1 MFIRLA
7 HVCTLCEHCVMTFSL
22 SDVDRLNV
30 FHPFTALARHEQVG
44 PRMTIV
50 AGSGVRLT
58 DDQGRTYIDAMAG
71 LWCVNVGYGRPE
83 LADAMYQQAKRLP
96 YYHSFGSMATEAPAL
111 LAERLLAMS
120 PVPMSK
126 VFFGNSG
133 SDAND
138 THVKMIWAYNNALG
152 RPAKKKIIARQRG
165 YHGTTVVSASLTG
178 LANMHAGFD
187 LPLPQILHTTAPHRV
202 WEPDAGTD
210 AEFSARLARDLE
222 ELILGEGP
230 DTVAAFIAEPVQAA
244 GGVIVPPEGYFEA
257 IQAVLHKYDVLLI
270 ADEVVTGFG
279 RLGTMFG
286 TEVFG
291 LRPDLIT
298 VAKGITSGYA
308 PLSACL
314 VSEKIWR
321 VLVDSTRNRVWSHGY
336 TYSSHPISA
345 AVALANLN
353 LIEDEGLVGQT
364 APLGEYLRAQLRSV
378 FAEHPLVVDIRGT
391 GLLAAVEFGQRD
403 PLAPFDPTLGVG
415 PRMAAACLDEGIISR
430 ALPEADTLSFSP
442 PFVVTESELD
452 EVVAGVSRA
461 VDTVTN
467 DLVALPD

>member
-1 MFIRLA
+1 MPSSSS
-7 HVCTLCEHCVMTFSL
+7 E
-22 SDVDRLNV
+22 VDRRHV
-30 FHPFTALARHEQVG
+30 FHPFTNLGRHELVG
-44 PRMTIV
+44 PRLTIV
-50 AGSGVRLT
+50 DGSGVRLT

-71 LWCVNVGYGRPE
+71 LWCVNVGYGRLE
-83 LADAMYQQAKRLP
+83 IADAMYRQAKRLP

-152 RPAKKKIIARQRG
+152 RPEKKKIIARQRG

-178 LANMHAGFD
+178 LPNMHAGFD
-187 LPLPQILHTTAPHRV
+187 LPIPQVLHTTAPHRT
-202 WEPDAGTD
+202 WRPDAGTD
-210 AEFSARLARDLE
+210 AEFTARLARDLE
-222 ELILGEGP
+222 ETIVREGP
-230 DTVAAFIAEPVQAA
+230 GTIAAFIAEPVQAA
-244 GGVIVPPEGYFEA
+244 GGVIVPPEGYFAA
-257 IQAVLHKYDVLLI
+257 IQAVLDKYDVLLI

-286 TEVFG
+286 TESLG
-291 LRPDLIT
+291 LRPDLMT

-308 PLSACL
+308 PLSACI

-321 VLVDSTRNRVWSHGY
+321 VLVESTRDGVWSHGY

-345 AVALANLN
+345 AVALANLD
-353 LIEDEGLVGQT
+353 LLEDEGLVGRT
-364 APLGEYLRAQLRSV
+364 EALGEYLRAQLRSV

-391 GLLAAVEFGQRD
+391 GLLAAVEFGHRD
-403 PLAPFDPTLGVG
+403 SLTPFDPKLGVG
-415 PRMAAACLDEGIISR
+415 PRMAAACIDEGVISR
-430 ALPEADTLSFSP
+430 ALPDADTISFAP

-452 EVVAGVSRA
+452 EVVAGVRRA
-461 VDTVTN
+461 VDRVSN
-467 DLVALPD
+467 DLAALAV

>member
-1 MFIRLA
+1 MPSSSS
-7 HVCTLCEHCVMTFSL
+7 E
-22 SDVDRLNV
+22 VDRRHV
-30 FHPFTALARHEQVG
+30 FHPFTNLGRHELVG
-44 PRMTIV
+44 PRLTIV
-50 AGSGVRLT
+50 DGSGVRLT

-71 LWCVNVGYGRPE
+71 LWCVNVGYGRLE
-83 LADAMYQQAKRLP
+83 IADAMYRQAKRLP

-152 RPAKKKIIARQRG
+152 RPEKKKIIARQRG

-178 LANMHAGFD
+178 LPNMHAGFD
-187 LPLPQILHTTAPHRV
+187 LPIPQVLHTTAPHRT
-202 WEPDAGTD
+202 WRPDAGTD
-210 AEFSARLARDLE
+210 AEFTARLARDLE
-222 ELILGEGP
+222 ETIVREGP
-230 DTVAAFIAEPVQAA
+230 GTIAAFIAEPVQAA
-244 GGVIVPPEGYFEA
+244 GGVIVPPEGYFAA
-257 IQAVLHKYDVLLI
+257 IQAVLDKYDVLLI

-286 TEVFG
+286 TESLG
-291 LRPDLIT
+291 LRPDLMT

-308 PLSACL
+308 PLSACI

-321 VLVDSTRNRVWSHGY
+321 VLVESTRDGVWSHGY

-345 AVALANLN
+345 AVALANLD
-353 LIEDEGLVGQT
+353 LLEDEGLVGRT
-364 APLGEYLRAQLRSV
+364 GALGEYLRAQLRAV
-378 FAEHPLVVDIRGT
+378 FQEHPLVVDIRGT
-391 GLLAAVEFGQRD
+391 GLLAAVEFGHRD
-403 PLAPFDPTLGVG
+403 PLTPFDPKLGVG
-415 PRMAAACLDEGIISR
+415 PRMAAACIDEGVISR
-430 ALPEADTLSFSP
+430 ALPDADTISFAP

-452 EVVAGVSRA
+452 EVVAGVRRA
-461 VDTVTN
+461 VDRVSN
-467 DLVALPD
+467 DLAALAV

>member
-1 MFIRLA
+1 MPSSSS
-7 HVCTLCEHCVMTFSL
+7 E
-22 SDVDRLNV
+22 VDRRHV
-30 FHPFTALARHEQVG
+30 FHPFTNLGRHEQVG
-44 PRMTIV
+44 PRLTIV
-50 AGSGVRLT
+50 DGSGVRLT

-71 LWCVNVGYGRPE
+71 LWCVNIGYGRLE
-83 LADAMYQQAKRLP
+83 IADAMYQQAKRLP

-152 RPAKKKIIARQRG
+152 RPEKKKIIARQRG

-178 LANMHAGFD
+178 LPNMHAGFD
-187 LPLPQILHTTAPHRV
+187 LPIPQVLHTTAPHRT
-202 WEPDAGTD
+202 WRPDAGTD
-210 AEFSARLARDLE
+210 AEFTARLARDLE
-222 ELILGEGP
+222 ETILREGP
-230 DTVAAFIAEPVQAA
+230 GTIAAFIAEPVQAA
-244 GGVIVPPEGYFEA
+244 GGVIVPPEGYFAA
-257 IQAVLHKYDVLLI
+257 IQAVLDKYDVLLI

-286 TEVFG
+286 TESLG
-291 LRPDLIT
+291 LRPDLMT

-308 PLSACL
+308 PLSACI

-321 VLVDSTRNRVWSHGY
+321 VLVESTRDGVWSHGY

-345 AVALANLN
+345 AVALANLD
-353 LIEDEGLVGQT
+353 LLEDEGLVGRT
-364 APLGEYLRAQLRSV
+364 RALGEYLRAQLRVV
-378 FAEHPLVVDIRGT
+378 FQEHPLVVDIRGT
-391 GLLAAVEFGQRD
+391 GLLAAVEFGHRD
-403 PLAPFDPTLGVG
+403 PSTPFDPKLGVG
-415 PRMAAACLDEGIISR
+415 PRMAAACIDEGVISR
-430 ALPEADTLSFSP
+430 ALPDADTISFAP

-452 EVVAGVSRA
+452 EVVAGVRHA
-461 VDTVTN
+461 VDRVSN
-467 DLVALPD
+467 DLAALAV